1 MAKNI
6 TVSIPLDDGIGYKRR
21 DIFNPKEVFYD
32 YKNLKPGET
41 SKHWIEMGHICMQL
55 HYTGNYYYLEIY
67 SDGGMVYCERVDSWF
82 EDKEK

>member
-6 TVSIPLDDGIGYKRR
+6 TVSIPLDDRTGYKRR

-41 SKHWIEMGHICMQL
+41 SRHWIEMGHVCMQL
-55 HYTGNYYYLEIY
+55 HYTGNYYLEVWSGDEIKY
-67 SDGGMVYCERVDSWF
+67 VEEVNSWF